1 MLANFYWI
9 RCDIDLSG
17 RGHLKADNEKT
28 GNSQATQDWLA
39 ETGVNKATRAARLSR
54 GQLSFISAALLM
66 CPSPRAPR
74 RRSLTGRS
82 HGTIVGPTGR
92 SDPGYVRLSVR
103 PVGQTVGQNV
113 AEPPTSVNQIN
124 VAC

>member
-1 MLANFYWI
+1 MNHTVRVTL
-9 RCDIDLSG
+9 
-17 RGHLKADNEKT
+17 T
-28 GNSQATQDWLA
+28 
-39 ETGVNKATRAARLSR
+39 
-54 GQLSFISAALLM
+54 
-66 CPSPRAPR
+66 
-74 RRSLTGRS
+74 LTGRL

-103 PVGQTVGQNV
+103 PVGQTVGQTV

>member
-39 ETGVNKATRAARLSR
+39 ETGVNKATRAAVAWPAVFHLRCTANVS
-54 GQLSFISAALLM
+54 QSTEHHVDVVLL
-66 CPSPRAPR
+66 R
-74 RRSLTGRS
+74 
-82 HGTIVGPTGR
+82 I
-92 SDPGYVRLSVR
+92 
-103 PVGQTVGQNV
+103 
-113 AEPPTSVNQIN
+113 
-124 VAC
+124 